1 MVDRSRSS
9 STRSR
14 CGFSVLLSLS
24 FYVQL
29 SAILVNPLQAASQR
43 PSLSP
48 GPFAVHVRTD
58 GKPVVGALVHL
69 GGRFAASAHD
79 GRVVFDG
86 VPPGRYELSVEHCDF
101 ERYDQPIQLPAGQR
115 EVLKVALMPA
125 PVYDVQGTVVLG
137 DVSQPAPGAHVTF
150 EPIEVRASSRGLFNL
165 AADWNGQFRVLN
177 MPGGTYRARVQMP
190 GCKEVTSTVSI
201 PPAEETLTLPILR
214 TTEPGALSL
223 TLVDSVSGTPII
235 GAEVLLAEA
244 APLGEIARAK
254 SGNDGGVQ
262 FNGLALGQ
270 LNWADETG
278 HLVVCRD
285 RATAHIEA
293 EGYEPTS
300 ILVSLRSRANR
311 VVRVNSTAEQQE
323 AEPNNDLAQAQAIRS
338 GAPVRLRIAQKGD
351 QDVFVLRL
359 DEPTMLRLEVG
370 PKSAI
375 DTTLEL
381 LDGTG
386 KSVAAS
392 NCYRNQTA
400 RIVRGV
406 LAGTYYVKVTE
417 WGNNSF
423 SEEDLILHITADV
436 AVDPLEPND
445 REVSARLLRPGQRAR
460 GTILP
465 RGTSDFY
472 RIEID
477 RPGTARFFVPSHGL
491 DRELSIRDDAGEVLG
506 SSRAYARQNL
516 ELQIPLY
523 SGRYTAELTEWG
535 NNVESSEPYELHFD
549 FAPDDGVQDPKPGNR
564 LTASRTLEPGSL
576 VGATINPLKDA
587 DLWAVPLDSS
597 GLLRLRARASTDLE
611 VRVLD
616 EYGRSLADA
625 RAYARQPLNLLWSAP
640 GPCIAWV
647 EVREWGNNGWSP
659 WSYTLRAWWEPCD
672 ELERL
677 GRNDSV
683 ALATPIEP
691 GEVLRGSVTPYRD
704 HDYYRLDLS
713 HPGYLEIAGRGPSE
727 LTLTIIDQ
735 AQQSLATA
743 NAYARQTLRV
753 GADVQAGPT
762 FVKVQ
767 DWGDNGQHVGAYE
780 LQTKLYRAEPPERQP
795 LAQDPP
801 RRLTLGQA
809 HSFTIDHIKDRDRFL
824 CDIPSAGPVHFRF
837 LSPGEMTLTVFD
849 DRTGKKLA
857 ALNRYA
863 NSAGHWVH
871 EAQGPTRYRLEINEW
886 GDNRRTNSPGYI
898 LVDQVDRPLV
908 AEKIAAS
915 FDVTDPT
922 RVSFSRQPWKQGT
935 AATSVSVDADGDGDV
950 DAEVPAEGSASV
962 RYPTE
967 GTYAAKVILVG
978 DQGQRTVS
986 DLWVDAIGPR
996 ERVGVHVLVQYPLQG
1011 QTVERDGPCLARA
1024 ISYTGARVKRID
1036 LAVDG
1041 VPTSVAYTSPY
1052 ELDVPWHTLGAGEH
1066 ELSFRAVDALGHV
1079 SEVKR
1084 NVEIAEYFNLLPA
1097 DDATLTGNDLTVS
1110 WVGRDFGKAG
1120 VEYRLQGQ
1128 ETWTAVEG
1136 PNARL
1141 RRVRLGDLEAGQTY
1155 EWRPVG
1161 GSEPGPE
1168 RTVTLVK
1175 GLAFGRSTY
1184 GGTIARDYDQ
1194 RVSISVRNH
1203 AEEPQTVQ
1211 LECGRPESELLLV
1224 GFVGDG
1230 SEGAPFELGP
1240 GEEREFR
1247 LGISAQDVITEH
1259 HRFPVRIASAQGYSD
1274 EAIVELFVRLPKV
1287 EFEWT
1292 DLGPSD
1298 SGLGRRLRLVN
1309 RGDALT
1315 DFWLRGSNEDVLVS
1329 PAVEH
1334 GSFAAGETREVTV
1347 RPRLH
1352 EGFTE
1357 MSGQAMAGALSES
1370 ASQDVAVAL
1379 EEGQSMHS
1387 VALIPGHTDGNMA
1400 QDPEGLLLAARALSG
1415 YYLDP
1420 SYVDWSRRENPED
1433 TDGDGRSDRWSQKD
1447 ELEGILWIGNDTT
1460 GDGQVDFVQGDVW
1473 WDGQVDYSAFRT
1485 DDGWEQ
1491 TNLVEAWM
1499 EMDFSLPWARSTYE
1513 KHDLEMVLNGQ
1524 SVGGFK
1530 EQIPEGNYSFKLP
1543 AGALNFTPEGTPG
1556 ENAIELRTEH
1566 LRGGHYVVGS
1576 AFDLKMRMT
1585 GTNVWAA
1592 GASPE
1597 EARADVLGRE
1607 ELTLDQPDFSVSSGA
1622 LHVQGPDEPKIGD
1635 ALVISAPIR
1644 NLGAVG
1650 AREVPVALMRSVP
1663 GGKPVEL
1670 ARQWVADVPLVG
1682 EKVVS
1687 FPWTAG
1693 AGDHTLSIVVDP
1705 DNELGDWSSDN
1716 NMALANIKVAGD
1728 DAQPTLT
1735 LEGLEAETVLNDSV
1749 FEFRTAAED
1758 DAGIARVEA
1767 AIDDGLWKDV
1777 PGQEGRRTVK
1787 GLLQPGKHKVRVRAT
1802 DTSGNRVEQELPLQ
1816 VEMPLPEI
1824 EILEPQANASIDS
1837 DRTAVRMKVGD
1848 NVAKAM
1854 VRVDGGPWIEGP
1866 IANGEAEAQVP
1877 VGFGPGEIEAQAI
1890 DNRGVRH
1897 SSKRPV
1903 RGNYQPTAHDDGFRP
1918 DFVRDYILDIDGF
1931 GPIDVLED
1939 PDFLFD
1945 SSYEPPT
1952 VSVAPETAEPTD
1964 VPEVVPYEGDD
1975 PALLSPGP
1983 PPARFTETAST
1994 GAGGVRG
2001 GSRVGAPPRP
2011 AGGMVVARHQE
2022 SSWYCTNRPKI
2033 KVPFR
2038 LPDWLMR
2045 KNLPAPGTEAYKKM
2059 VQDLLAQLQKQG
2071 VDTAGLERFQRYLEK
2086 ACMQLEPTEEMPGW
2100 LESVGLG
2107 GDSIASEEEIAAR
2120 RQQMLERTQAWWLR
2134 LLASGDPDL
2143 IAEGLR
2149 ARGNAFRKF
2158 DEGLQGEA
2166 QAARDMILAR
2176 QTLIEDLAEGL
2187 PVLGESMDLYAVI
2200 TGERILNG
2208 QEISDLERAIRAGGL
2223 VAPFALE
2230 QLFKRSRL
2238 AQRGALYATEKLSL
2252 MGKWGKETLSALSGI
2267 PTSKID
2273 DFLSRVG
2280 KVLTTEIS
2288 YSRWKLG
2295 RQADNARKVFV
2306 ESAEGIADMARH
2318 ADEMAEARRVIS
2330 ELGETASD
2338 ADFEKMVFD
2347 TFQKNKTAQRI
2358 INSEAP
2364 EALRRRV
2371 NDALRRVYDKADEAT
2386 MDTIQSIIKASD
2398 DELATLAG
2406 QTGRSVDDLKRF
2418 RDQIH
2423 DVAKRNGVELDD
2435 LRISSD
2441 DFSANPGSKV
2451 GRDRDVTF
2459 FVDDATGRHLS
2470 DVHHDISKNI
2480 YEDSLWR
2487 RLRGTDVPGPGEVAR
2502 HAEDLDQMVTSRWHP
2517 EAYNSGDSTFKEF
2530 LNTGRPATA
2539 SRVEDIV
2546 DTINVKS
2553 KHWWHMAANE
2563 ADPILR
2569 SQKIAEGMRQAT
2581 KQWDRIIEPRV
2592 GQYLGDA
2599 ALASRIRIPPDLEVG
2614 LEIFRKVEQGHVTP
2628 RQAQEMLNRLGM
2640 TKESVLNKMT
2650 GFFEAV
2656 EKDVGRQF
2664 RRIGAAQLDDILKR
2678 NPFTPGSLEWGSE
2691 ALGQINGALRS
2702 GKISSDVFLDRRTQV
2717 ISQIQAKVKTIIANT
2732 DAAADAFGAFESWIV
2747 RAVTDRRISK
2757 LEARTLREWVARQSE

>member
-1 MVDRSRSS
+1 VCALRRRPVKLLS
-9 STRSR
+9 
-14 CGFSVLLSLS
+14 CFSWLVLLATLLPNSREA
-24 FYVQL
+24 V
-29 SAILVNPLQAASQR
+29 SAER
-43 PSLSP
+43 TRSP
-48 GPFAVHVRTD
+48 GPFEVQVQAD
-58 GKPVVGALVHL
+58 GKPVIGALVHL
-69 GGRFAASAHD
+69 GGRFVATAHE
-79 GRVVFDG
+79 GKVVFDG
-86 VPPGRYELSVEHCDF
+86 VPAGTYALRIDHAGFQRHEQQV
-101 ERYDQPIQLPAGQR
+101 QLPAGQR
-115 EVLKVALMPA
+115 EPLAVTLTPA
-125 PVYDVQGTVVLG
+125 PVHDFQGTVVFG
-137 DVSQPAPGAHVTF
+137 DTSQPVPGAQLTL
-150 EPIEVRASSRGLFNL
+150 EPVDVRASARGVFNL
-165 AADWNGQFRVLN
+165 STDWKGQFRLLDI
-177 MPGGTYRARVQMP
+177 PGGDYHARVQMP
-190 GCKEVTSTVSI
+190 GCREVVSTVSI
-201 PPAEETLTLPILR
+201 PPAEEMLILPILR
-214 TTEPGALSL
+214 TTEPGSLSL
-223 TLVDSVSGTPII
+223 TLVDSVSGAPVA
-235 GAEVLLAEA
+235 GAEVVLAEA
-244 APLGEIARAK
+244 APLGEIARTS
-254 SGNDGGVQ
+254 SGDDGAVQ
-262 FNGLALGQ
+262 FNDLALGQ

-278 HLVVCRD
+278 HLAVCRD

-300 ILVSLRSRANR
+300 ILVSLRGRANR
-311 VVRVNSTAEQQE
+311 VVRVNPIDEQPE
-323 AEPNNDLAQAQAIRS
+323 AEPNNDLAGAQAIRT
-338 GAPVRLRIAQKGD
+338 GAPVRLRIAQRGD
-351 QDVFVLRL
+351 QDVFVIRL
-359 DEPTMLRLEVG
+359 DEPTMLHLEVG
-370 PKSAI
+370 PKTPI

-386 KSVAAS
+386 KSLAAKS
-392 NCYRNQTA
+392 CYRNQTV

-417 WGNNSF
+417 WGNNHF
-423 SEEDLILHITADV
+423 SDEDLILRITADA

-445 REVSARLLRPGQRAR
+445 RAVSARLLLPGQRAR

-472 RIEID
+472 RLEID
-477 RPGTARFFVPSHGL
+477 RPGTARFVVPKHGL
-491 DRELSIRDDAGEVLG
+491 ERELVVRDDAGEVLG
-506 SSRAYARQNL
+506 SSRVYARQIL
-516 ELQIPLY
+516 ELQVPLHA
-523 SGRYTAELTEWG
+523 GRYTAELRHWG
-535 NNVESSEPYELHFD
+535 NRAESSEPYELSFD
-549 FAPDDGVQDPKPGNR
+549 FAPDDGVQDPERGNR
-564 LTASRTLEPGSL
+564 LTAVRTLDPGTL

-616 EYGRSLADA
+616 QYGQPLADT
-625 RAYARQPLNLLWSAP
+625 RAYSRGALNLQWSAP
-640 GPCIAWV
+640 QACIAWV

-672 ELERL
+672 ELENL
-677 GRNDSV
+677 ARNDSP

-691 GEVLRGSVTPYRD
+691 GEVLRGSVTPYGD

-713 HPGYLEIAGRGPSE
+713 HPAYLEIAGRGPSE
-727 LTLTIIDQ
+727 LTVTIMDR
-735 AQQSLATA
+735 AQQSLATV
-743 NAYARQTLRV
+743 NAYARAPLRL
-753 GADVQAGPT
+753 GADVEAGPV
-762 FVKVQ
+762 FIRVQ
-767 DWGDNGQHVGAYE
+767 DWGDNGQHVGSYE
-780 LQTKLYRAEPPERQP
+780 LQTKLYRAEPAERKP
-795 LAQDPP
+795 LGEDPP

-809 HSFTIDHIKDRDRFL
+809 HSFTIDHVKDRDRFL
-824 CDIPSAGPVHFRF
+824 CDVPSAGPVHFRF
-837 LSPGEMTLTVFD
+837 ISPGEVTFSVFD
-849 DRTGKKLA
+849 DRTGKKLTA
-857 ALNRYA
+857 FNRYA

-886 GDNRRTNSPGYI
+886 GNNARTNSPSYV
-898 LVDQVDRPLV
+898 LVDRVDRPLV
-908 AEKIAAS
+908 AEKVAAS

-922 RVSFSRQPWKQGT
+922 RVTFSRQPWNR
-935 AATSVSVDADGDGDV
+935 AAPASAVSVDADGDGDV
-950 DAEVPAEGSASV
+950 DAEIPAGGSASV

-967 GTYAAKVILVG
+967 GTYAAKVIMAG
-978 DQGQRTVS
+978 DEGQSTVS

-996 ERVGVHVLVQYPLQG
+996 ERVGVHVLVQYPLEG

-1041 VPTSVAYTSPY
+1041 RPTSMAYTSPY

-1066 ELSFRAVDALGHV
+1066 ELSFRAVDALGHA

-1084 NVEIAEYFNLLPA
+1084 NVEIAEYFNLMPA
-1097 DDATLTGNDLTVS
+1097 DGATLTGNDLTVS
-1110 WVGRDFGKAG
+1110 WAGSGFGKAG

-1141 RRVRLGDLEAGQTY
+1141 RRVRLADLEAGQTY
-1155 EWRPVG
+1155 QWRPVG
-1161 GSEPGPE
+1161 GSEPGPQ

-1247 LGISAQDVITEH
+1247 LGISAQDVITEQ
-1259 HRFPVRIASAQGYSD
+1259 HRFPVRIASSQGYSD

-1292 DLGPSD
+1292 DLGPTEN
-1298 SGLGRRLRLVN
+1298 GLGQRFRLVN
-1309 RGDALT
+1309 RGDTVT
-1315 DFWLRGSNEDVLVS
+1315 DFWLRGSSEDVLVS

-1334 GSFAAGETREVTV
+1334 GSFEAGATREVTV

-1357 MSGQAMAGALSES
+1357 MSGRAMAGALSES
-1370 ASQDVAVAL
+1370 ASRDVAVAL

-1387 VALIPGHTDGNMA
+1387 VALIPGHVDGNTA

-1420 SYVDWSRRENPED
+1420 AYVDWSRRDNPED
-1433 TDGDGRSDRWSQKD
+1433 TDGDGRADRWSQKD

-1485 DDGWEQ
+1485 EDGWEQ

-1499 EMDFSLPWARSTYE
+1499 EMDFSLPWARNTYE

-1524 SVGGFK
+1524 PVGGFK
-1530 EQIPEGNYSFKLP
+1530 NQIPEGNYSFKLP

-1556 ENAIELRTEH
+1556 ENTIELRTEH

-1576 AFDLKMRMT
+1576 AFDLKTRMT

-1592 GASPE
+1592 GTSAE
-1597 EARADVLGRE
+1597 AARAEVLSRE
-1607 ELTLDQPDFSVSSGA
+1607 ELALDKPDFSVSSGA
-1622 LHVQGPDEPKIGD
+1622 LHIEGPEEPKVGD
-1635 ALVISAPIR
+1635 ALVVSAPIR

-1705 DNELGDWSSDN
+1705 DNELGDWSQDN
-1716 NMALANIKVAGD
+1716 NAALANVKVAGD
-1728 DAQPTLT
+1728 DAQPTLA
-1735 LEGLEAETVLNDSV
+1735 LEGLDAETVLNDSV
-1749 FEFRTAAED
+1749 FEFDALAGD
-1758 DAGIARVEA
+1758 DAGIARIEA

-1824 EILEPQANASIDS
+1824 EILEPQADAGIDS

-1854 VRVDGGPWIEGP
+1854 VRVDGGPWIEAP
-1866 IANGEAEAQVP
+1866 IANGQAEAQVP

-1890 DNRGVRH
+1890 DNRGVRN

-1918 DFVRDYILDIDGF
+1918 DFVRDDFLDIDGF
-1931 GPIDVLED
+1931 GPIDILAD

-1964 VPEVVPYEGDD
+1964 VPDVVPYEGEGND
-1975 PALLSPGP
+1975 PALISPGP
-1983 PPARFTETAST
+1983 PPPRYTGTPSTGT
-1994 GAGGVRG
+1994 GAGSGAG

-2011 AGGMVVARHQE
+2011 AGGMVVARNQE

-2071 VDTAGLERFQRYLEK
+2071 VDTSGLERFQRYLEK

-2107 GDSIASEEEIAAR
+2107 GDSSASDEEIAAR

-2166 QAARDMILAR
+2166 QAARDMVLAR

-2187 PVLGESMDLYAVI
+2187 PVLGESMDLYAVV

-2230 QLFKRSRL
+2230 KLFKNSRL
-2238 AQRGALYATEKLSL
+2238 AQRGALYATEKLSV
-2252 MGKWGKETLSALSGI
+2252 MGKWGKNTLSALSGI

-2273 DFLSRVG
+2273 DFLNRVG

-2288 YSRWKLG
+2288 YNRWKLG

-2306 ESAEGIADMARH
+2306 ESAEGVADLARH
-2318 ADEMAEARRVIS
+2318 ADEMAEARRVIG

-2371 NDALRRVYDKADEAT
+2371 NDALRRVYDDADEAA
-2386 MDTIQSIIKASD
+2386 MGTIRSIINASD

-2418 RDQIH
+2418 RDKIQDI
-2423 DVAKRNGVELDD
+2423 ARRNNVDPKK
-2435 LRISSD
+2435 LRISTD

-2480 YEDSLWR
+2480 YEDSLWH
-2487 RLRGTDVPGPGEVAR
+2487 RLRGTDVPGPGEASR
-2502 HAEDLDQMVTSRWHP
+2502 LAEDLDQMVTSRWHP
-2517 EAYNSGDSTFKEF
+2517 EAYNSGNSTFKEF
-2530 LNTGRPATA
+2530 LDTGRPATA

-2546 DTINVKS
+2546 DTMNVKS
-2553 KHWWHMAANE
+2553 NHWWHMAANE

-2581 KQWDRIIEPRV
+2581 KQWDRIIDPRV
-2592 GQYLGDA
+2592 SRYLGDST
-2599 ALASRIRIPPDLEVG
+2599 LASRIRIPPDLEVG

-2628 RQAQEMLNRLGM
+2628 RQAQEMLNQIGL
-2640 TKESVLNKMT
+2640 TKESVLSKMT

-2664 RRIGAAQLDDILKR
+2664 RRVGAAQLDDILSR
-2678 NPFTPGSLEWGSE
+2678 NPFTQGSLEWGGE
-2691 ALGQINGALRS
+2691 ALGQINGALKS
-2702 GKISSDVFLDRRTQV
+2702 GKISGDVFLNRRNQV
-2717 ISQIQAKVKTIIANT
+2717 ISQIQAKIKTIVART
-2732 DAAADAFGAFESWIV
+2732 DNAADTFGAFETWIV
-2747 RAVTDRRISK
+2747 RGLTDQRISR
-2757 LEARTLREWVARQSE
+2757 LEARTLRQWANEQRQQR